1 MNNDLYDILEIQKED
16 APDFKP
22 CSPSNESKTILKGF
36 GLCIAVDILLIIV
49 LAVSLS
55 GWDRLWVIIAPLLF
69 TAAFIIVFVTVRAV
83 ICLKQQ
89 HWKAFFIY
97 TLLLLI
103 LLTLLDYVI
112 TQ

>member
-1 MNNDLYDILEIQKED
+1 MNNDLYDILEIKKEY

-22 CSPSNESKTILKGF
+22 FSTSNESKTILKGF
-36 GLCIAVDILLIIV
+36 GLCIAADTLMIIV
-49 LAVSLS
+49 LSVSLS
-55 GWDRLWVIIAPLLF
+55 GWDRLWAIIAPLFF

-83 ICLKQQ
+83 ICLKHQ

-97 TLLLLI
+97 TLILLF